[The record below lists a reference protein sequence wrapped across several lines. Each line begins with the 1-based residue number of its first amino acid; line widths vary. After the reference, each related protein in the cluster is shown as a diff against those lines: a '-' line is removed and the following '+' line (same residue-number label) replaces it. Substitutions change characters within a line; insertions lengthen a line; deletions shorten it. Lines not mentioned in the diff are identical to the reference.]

1 MPLTLPTKL
10 TPKELNDLAAKAHGP
25 DQALFKSFYTLNG
38 KGEYELSDDQWQK
51 NDLEI
56 LRVLNEINYQPAYNQ
71 SPDVNEARDL
81 MDRLLLLHPDNAEAW
96 KVYLAN
102 RYRFHFEGRGD
113 VYYPD
118 EIALITKAANQCPN
132 DACLQFWFKRMSD
145 HSAGNVERIYG
156 QRGNVPEGEL
166 KKEGIFDNDLPKI
179 SYDYE

>member
-1 MPLTLPTKL
+1 
-10 TPKELNDLAAKAHGP
+10 
-25 DQALFKSFYTLNG
+25 
-38 KGEYELSDDQWQK
+38 
-51 NDLEI
+51 
-56 LRVLNEINYQPAYNQ
+56 
-71 SPDVNEARDL
+71 VNEARDM
-81 MDRLLLLHPDNAEAW
+81 MDRLHLLHPDNAEAW

-132 DACLQFWFKRMSD
+132 DACLQLWFKRMTA
-145 HSAGNVERIYG
+145 HSAGDLDRGYG
-156 QRGNVPEGEL
+156 QPHNPLEEQL